1 MRRTESYSSALSEP
15 EEIAEGD
22 WEQKDA
28 FNEDTGDGSSA
39 GLFSQQTVYSE
50 CQTQRNGDPRE
61 ATVPKCKK

>member
-1 MRRTESYSSALSEP
+1 MRRTKSYFSALSEP

-28 FNEDTGDGSSA
+28 FDEHTGNGSSA
-39 GLFSQQTVYSE
+39 GLLSQQTIYSE
-50 CQTQRNGDPRE
+50 CQTQRDGDPRE